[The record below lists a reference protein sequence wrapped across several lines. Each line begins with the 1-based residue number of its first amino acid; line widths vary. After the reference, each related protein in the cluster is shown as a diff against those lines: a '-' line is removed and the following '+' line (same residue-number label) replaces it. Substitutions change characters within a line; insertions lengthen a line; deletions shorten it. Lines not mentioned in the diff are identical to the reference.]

1 MFTFDTVVDQSVKT
15 AKQAL
20 SFVQDETVRSE
31 VVSLVEAQAEYTKTM
46 YNTSVDLGK
55 YFVEQF
61 KNFDAKAFT
70 FNK

>member
-1 MFTFDTVVDQSVKT
+1 MFTFDTVVDQSVQT

-20 SFVQDETVRSE
+20 SFVTNEKIRNE
-31 VVSLVEAQAEYTKTM
+31 VESLVDAQAEYTKTM
-46 YNTSVDLGK
+46 VNTSIDLGK